1 MNSETLEPSSSSAP
15 KPSPAARKETP
26 DLSSEIMRTVDKQPG
41 DKVRCKRVSAT
52 TYRCNWLCVEDDAGG
67 DLRVLETWRIRD
79 SKFLRATKVSGK
91 LVIEDLTVQSARS
104 N

>member
-1 MNSETLEPSSSSAP
+1 MESKTLQASAP
-15 KPSPAARKETP
+15 KAPAAAARTETP
-26 DLSSEIMRTVDKQPG
+26 DLSSEIVRTVDKQPG

-91 LVIEDLTVQSARS
+91 LVIEDLTVQKASS

>member
-1 MNSETLEPSSSSAP
+1 MESKTLEASAP
-15 KPSPAARKETP
+15 KASAARTETP
-26 DLSSEIMRTVDKQPG
+26 DLSSEIMRSVDKQPG

-52 TYRCNWLCVEDDAGG
+52 TYRCNWLCVEDNAGG

-79 SKFLRATKVSGK
+79 SKFLRATKEAGK
-91 LVIEDLTVQSARS
+91 LVIEDLTVQKASS

>member
-1 MNSETLEPSSSSAP
+1 MNSETLEASAT
-15 KPSPAARKETP
+15 KASARKETP
-26 DLSSEIMRTVDKQPG
+26 DLSSEIMRTVEKQPG

-79 SKFLRATKVSGK
+79 SKFLRATKEAGK
-91 LVIEDLTVQSARS
+91 LVIEDLTVHAARS